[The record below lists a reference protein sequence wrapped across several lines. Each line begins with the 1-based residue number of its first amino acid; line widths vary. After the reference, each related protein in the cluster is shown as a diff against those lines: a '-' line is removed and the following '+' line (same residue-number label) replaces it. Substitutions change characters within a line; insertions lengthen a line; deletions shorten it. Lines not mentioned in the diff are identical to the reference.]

1 MYAVKSETYTDHYFN
16 YKNILT
22 INKIPLGPLSTYTK
36 QLHISPKRISAFR
49 TNSEQNKC
57 VYALYTDSITN
68 TTNENQLY
76 TLETLPD
83 FFTFCKTNGYT
94 IETSLTQLLNNQTKQ
109 LDSVICYI
117 SYPSSS

>member
-1 MYAVKSETYTDHYFN
+1 MYSIKSETYADHYFN

-22 INKIPLGPLSTYTK
+22 INAIPLGPLANHTK
-36 QLHISPKRISAFR
+36 QINISPKRISAFR

-57 VYALYTDSITN
+57 VYALYNS
-68 TTNENQLY
+68 TTTTTHNENQLY
-76 TLETLPD
+76 TVETLPD

-94 IETSLTQLLNNQTKQ
+94 IETSLTQLLNNQAKQ

-117 SYPSSS
+117 SYS

>member
-22 INKIPLGPLSTYTK
+22 INKNPIGPLSTYTK
-36 QLHISPKRISAFR
+36 EINISPKRISAFR

-57 VYALYTDSITN
+57 VYALHRDAN
-68 TTNENQLY
+68 TKNENQLY
-76 TLETLPD
+76 TLETLPE

-94 IETSLTQLLNNQTKQ
+94 IETNLTQLLNNQTKQ

-117 SYPSSS
+117 SYPSS